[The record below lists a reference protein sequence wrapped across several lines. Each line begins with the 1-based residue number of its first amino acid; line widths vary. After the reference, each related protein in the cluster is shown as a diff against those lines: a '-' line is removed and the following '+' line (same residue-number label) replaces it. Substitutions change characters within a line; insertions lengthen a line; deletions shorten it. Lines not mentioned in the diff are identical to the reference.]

1 VGGVD
6 VMVVPVLNRY
16 DLLFRLLESIDYQ
29 VDHLVVVDNG
39 GQISDRH
46 VPGNLHVKRL
56 TVWRMPSNLGV
67 GPSWNLAIKATPWA
81 SGWLLVNSDVQL
93 PPGFLAEFMAKVE
106 SGTVVRTA
114 QDWACVWIGSKVV
127 EQVGLFSEC
136 FVPAYC
142 EDNDY
147 EWRCGLAAVPVVKS
161 GLSVVHEGSSSINA
175 DRLAFDGNQ
184 RSFPHNVAMFHKR
197 VEEGMS
203 RPGEWSLQRRRE
215 LGWDRP

>member
-16 DLLFRLLESIDYQ
+16 DLLARLVGSIDFP
-29 VDHLVVVDNG
+29 VGRLVVVDNG
-39 GQISDRH
+39 GGLPDCFVPESEH
-46 VPGNLHVKRL
+46 VEAFS
-56 TVWRMPSNLGV
+56 VWRMPSNLGV

-81 SGWLLVNSDVQL
+81 DGWLLVNSDVQL
-93 PPGFLAEFMAKVE
+93 PPGFLEAFMAKVE
-106 SGTVVRTA
+106 PGTVVRTA

-161 GLSVVHEGSSSINA
+161 SLSVVHEGSSSIKA